1 MTHHIRHNLYLS
13 NMQKDNDGTRL
24 LWLMFT
30 YRYLQ
35 KKDKQNNI
43 EYPQIAEIINMNDD
57 GYEVNS

>member
-35 KKDKQNNI
+35 KKDKKNNI
-43 EYPQIAEIINMNDD
+43 EYPQIAEIININDD